1 MNFPNDCLVYIY
13 GHACEHDLH
22 SVGYSY
28 DHVYEAYTGLDRET
42 HLPIHRDRS
51 RISISQL
58 RWALT
63 PFSNPHGDSYSL
75 ACKDFDTILQETPSE
90 LYWDM
95 TPTQLYTHQLNQFDW
110 HQVLAEAHPSAL
122 FEPEGFYDELYKPVS
137 GIVERDTWGLSIQ
150 KTL

>member
-1 MNFPNDCLVYIY
+1 MNFPSDSLVYIY

-22 SVGYSY
+22 CVGYTY
-28 DHVYEAYTGLDRET
+28 DHVYEAYTGHDRDSG
-42 HLPIHRDRS
+42 LPIHSS
-51 RISISQL
+51 RLRIHISQL

-63 PFSNPHGDSYSL
+63 PFSNPHGASYSL

-95 TPTQLYTHQLNQFDW
+95 TPDQLYAHQLSQFDW
-110 HQVLAEAHPSAL
+110 HQVLEEAHPRAL
-122 FEPEGFYDELYKPVS
+122 FEPEGFYDELYKPVA
-137 GIVERDTWGLSIQ
+137 GIVSRDDWGRSIQ